1 MLFQAAKLPTSIA
14 SPLLD
19 LTQSLSQ
26 SGTTDASHQISH
38 LLNEGDLTDD
48 SVQNSKP
55 MPDKRGLSTHSHV
68 MPR

>member
-19 LTQSLSQ
+19 LTQSLPQ
-26 SGTTDASHQISH
+26 SGTTDASNQISH
-38 LLNEGDLTDD
+38 LLDEGDLTDN